1 MIDRGHQLFPV
12 NLLREFMNRLV
23 TFFTLC
29 LLLVILPSAQSQ
41 DAERPLVIATTTI
54 IADVTRNIA
63 GDRAKVVAL
72 MPPNADV
79 HAFNP
84 TPRDL
89 IPLDAADLVLM
100 NGADLEET
108 MVKTVRTISPVEP
121 VVVSNGITVLAYG
134 IDRGAGNLGLTPR
147 RMLLGD
153 TEGNVHV
160 LNVFS
165 DEILAS
171 YPFNASTTLYAEQA
185 RHARYGFVVTPESIH
200 VIDSGF
206 RMVQHFDHYDPY
218 LINPQLID
226 FVLPS
231 AEVDTG
237 GLVDAAFDLDDGEIT
252 LNETDNAVIL
262 SLPDAFDSATHP
274 VIGHPLA
281 HPNSDNQLLLLTDAG
296 ELLSVDTAT
305 GMIRQAL
312 PVLPAPLETAP
323 VMIASGDM
331 VYIADSADSTLIEV
345 YVGEDELVL
354 TDQLDFGFTIASM
367 AAFGAVVDPHA
378 LDTTSQ
384 VTGRV
389 LGAGVDCSIQS
400 DAVHG
405 PCDAHFWLDPNNVM
419 VWADNIASAL
429 AEIDPDNA
437 DFYYA
442 NAVAYKERLC
452 LLDAEIEVILAV
464 IPLDNRR
471 LVTNHDFLGYF
482 AQRYG
487 FEIVGVVLPGGSTL
501 AEPSSRDLAE
511 LIEIIEREGIQTI
524 IVEASNPNRISGALA
539 EQAGIETILLYSGAL
554 SGPDGPTPT
563 YIDFMRY
570 NAQAIAAVLGETP

>member
-1 MIDRGHQLFPV
+1 
-12 NLLREFMNRLV
+12 MNRLLL
-23 TFFTLC
+23 FFALC
-29 LLLVILPSAQSQ
+29 LFFLVTPVAQAQ
-41 DAERPLVIATTTI
+41 DDDLPLVVVTTTI

-63 GDRAKVVAL
+63 GDRVEIVSL

-79 HAFNP
+79 HGFNP

-89 IPLDAADLVLM
+89 IPLEEADLVLI

-108 MVKTVRTISPVEP
+108 MIEMVRTISLIEP
-121 VVVSNGITVLAYG
+121 VVVSDGITVLAYG
-134 IDRGAGNLGLTPR
+134 IDRGSGNLALTPR
-147 RMLLGD
+147 RILLGD
-153 TEGNVHV
+153 TEGNVHI

-165 DEILAS
+165 NEIIAS
-171 YPFNASTTLYAEQA
+171 YPFSHPITLYAERA
-185 RHARYGFVVTPESIH
+185 RHARYGFVVSPESVH

-218 LINPQLID
+218 LVNPQLID
-226 FVLPS
+226 FTLS
-231 AEVDTG
+231 SIEIDTAR
-237 GLVDAAFDLDDGEIT
+237 LVDAAFDLDDSQIT
-252 LNETDNAVIL
+252 LNDTGDPVIL
-262 SLPDAFDSATHP
+262 SIPDAFDSAIHP
-274 VIGHPLA
+274 VIGDPLM
-281 HPNSDNQLLLLTDAG
+281 HPNSDNQLLLLTVNG

-312 PVLPAPLETAP
+312 PVLPGPLETAP

-331 VYIADSADSTLIEV
+331 VYIADPAGSTLLEV
-345 YVGEDELVL
+345 YAGENELVL
-354 TDQLDFGFTIASM
+354 TDQLDFGFTITSM

-389 LGAGVDCSIQS
+389 LGAGVDCSIQG

-405 PCDAHFWLDPNNVM
+405 PCDAHFWLDPNNVV
-419 VWADNIASAL
+419 VWADNIAAAL

-437 DFYYA
+437 DFYRA
-442 NAVAYKERLC
+442 NAATYKEQLRV
-452 LLDAEIEVILAV
+452 LDAEVEAILEV
-464 IPLDNRR
+464 IPLENRR

-482 AQRYG
+482 ARRYG

-524 IVEASNPNRISGALA
+524 IVEASNVNRISDTLA
-539 EQAGIETILLYSGAL
+539 EQVGIETILLYSDSL
-554 SGPDGPTPT
+554 SDADGPTPT
-563 YIDFMRY
+563 YIDYMRY

>member
-1 MIDRGHQLFPV
+1 
-12 NLLREFMNRLV
+12 MNRLI

-29 LLLVILPSAQSQ
+29 LLLVMVPGAQSQ
-41 DAERPLVIATTTI
+41 DGERPLVVVTTTI

-63 GDRAKVVAL
+63 SDRVEVVSL

-89 IPLDAADLVLM
+89 IPLETADLVFI

-108 MVKTVRTISPVEP
+108 MIETVRTISPVEP
-121 VVVSNGITVLAYG
+121 VVVSDGITVLAYG

-147 RMLLGD
+147 RMLLAD

-165 DEILAS
+165 DEIIAS

-185 RHARYGFVVTPESIH
+185 RHARYGFVVTAETVH

-218 LINPQLID
+218 LVNPQLID

-231 AEVDTG
+231 AEIDTA

-252 LNETDNAVIL
+252 LSETGDVVIL

-274 VIGHPLA
+274 VIGDLLA
-281 HPNSDNQLLLLTDAG
+281 HPNSDNQLLLLTVDG

-305 GMIRQAL
+305 GLIRQAL
-312 PVLPAPLETAP
+312 PVLPGPLETAP

-345 YVGEDELVL
+345 YAGEDEL
-354 TDQLDFGFTIASM
+354 GN
-367 AAFGAVVDPHA
+367 VD
-378 LDTTSQ
+378 
-384 VTGRV
+384 
-389 LGAGVDCSIQS
+389 I
-400 DAVHG
+400 
-405 PCDAHFWLDPNNVM
+405 
-419 VWADNIASAL
+419 
-429 AEIDPDNA
+429 
-437 DFYYA
+437 
-442 NAVAYKERLC
+442 
-452 LLDAEIEVILAV
+452 
-464 IPLDNRR
+464 
-471 LVTNHDFLGYF
+471 F
-482 AQRYG
+482 AQSRWL
-487 FEIVGVVLPGGSTL
+487 ERVQMSTQ
-501 AEPSSRDLAE
+501 PS
-511 LIEIIEREGIQTI
+511 
-524 IVEASNPNRISGALA
+524 PH
-539 EQAGIETILLYSGAL
+539 
-554 SGPDGPTPT
+554 
-563 YIDFMRY
+563 
-570 NAQAIAAVLGETP
+570 

>member
-1 MIDRGHQLFPV
+1 
-12 NLLREFMNRLV
+12 MNRLI

-29 LLLVILPSAQSQ
+29 LLLVIVPGAQSQ
-41 DAERPLVIATTTI
+41 DGERPLVVVTTTI
-54 IADVTRNIA
+54 IADVTRTIA
-63 GDRAKVVAL
+63 GDLVEVVSL
-72 MPPNADV
+72 MPPYADV
-79 HAFNP
+79 HGFNP

-89 IPLDAADLVLM
+89 IPLETADLVLI

-108 MVKTVRTISPVEP
+108 MIEIVRTISPIDP
-121 VVVSNGITVLAYG
+121 VVVSDGITVLAYG
-134 IDRGAGNLGLTPR
+134 VDRGSGNLGLTPR
-147 RMLLGD
+147 RMLLADNEGD
-153 TEGNVHV
+153 VHV

-165 DEILAS
+165 DEIIAS
-171 YPFNASTTLYAEQA
+171 YPFSHPITLYAERT
-185 RHARYGFVVTPESIH
+185 RHARYGFVVTAETVH
-200 VIDSGF
+200 VIDIGF

-218 LINPQLID
+218 LVNPQLID

-231 AEVDTG
+231 AEIDTA

-252 LNETDNAVIL
+252 LNETGNAVIL

-281 HPNSDNQLLLLTDAG
+281 HPNSDNQLLLLTVDG
-296 ELLSVDTAT
+296 ELLSVDTTT

-312 PVLPAPLETAP
+312 PVLPGPLETAP
-323 VMIASGDM
+323 VRIASGDM
-331 VYIADSADSTLIEV
+331 VYIADPADSTLIEI
-345 YVGEDELVL
+345 YAGEDELVL
-354 TDQLDFGFTIASM
+354 TDQLDFGFTITSM

-389 LGAGVDCSIQS
+389 LGAGVDCSIQG

-419 VWADNIASAL
+419 LWADNIASAL
-429 AEIDPDNA
+429 AEIDHGNA
-437 DFYYA
+437 DFYRA
-442 NAVAYKERLC
+442 NAAAYKDQLR
-452 LLDAEIEVILAV
+452 LLDAEVEAILEVI
-464 IPLDNRR
+464 PMENRR

-482 AQRYG
+482 ARRYG

-524 IVEASNPNRISGALA
+524 IVEASNVNRISDTLA
-539 EQAGIETILLYSGAL
+539 DQIGIETILLYSDSL
-554 SGPDGPTPT
+554 SDADGPTPT
-563 YIDFMRY
+563 YIDYMRY
-570 NAQAIAAVLGETP
+570 NAQAIAAILGETP